1 MIHYHGTPIGGSRQ
15 DVARFLMSR
24 HAMIPYARPDDLG
37 IALDVC
43 QSVIVDN
50 SEFTYH
56 NKGEKPVDL
65 DDYVAWVR
73 TFHRHP
79 AFDWC
84 VIPDRIGGDVEQNSR
99 LVRDWVRC
107 APRFVGV
114 PVWHLHEPLEY
125 LEWLIKC
132 FPIVAFGSSGQFR
145 TPGTPRWWARMG
157 EAMTKACDSEGRPK
171 RQFHGLRMLDP
182 DIFTRLPLRSADST
196 NAAVNCGSLSRFG
209 MYVPPTAAQRAAV
222 IASIIEAQNSPA
234 VWCAK
239 ASGGVQQ
246 NMELVV

>member
-15 DVARFLMSR
+15 DVARFLIGRS
-24 HAMIPYARPDDLG
+24 AMVPYARPDDLA
-37 IALDVC
+37 IVMAVC
-43 QSVIVDN
+43 RSFCVDN
-50 SEFTYH
+50 SAFTYWQAGA
-56 NKGEKPVDL
+56 GEVPF
-65 DDYVAWVR
+65 DDYLAWVT

-84 VIPDRIGGDVEQNSR
+84 LIPDKIDGTVDENSR

-107 APRFVGV
+107 APPFVGV

-125 LEWLIKC
+125 LEWLVAS
-132 FPIVAFGSSGQFR
+132 FYVVAFGSSGEYR
-145 TPGTPRWWARMG
+145 TPGTPAWWGRMSQ
-157 EAMTKACDSEGRPK
+157 AMKIACDDHGRPR

-182 DIFTRLPLRSADST
+182 DIFTRLPFRSCDST
-196 NAAVNCGSLSRFG
+196 NAAVNNGALSRFG

-234 VWCAK
+234 VWCPSA
-239 ASGGVQQ
+239 GEQQ
-246 NMELVV
+246 SLL